1 MFTTD
6 KLITS
11 VTPRATGSELALSRK
26 NRRPLHPRSHG
37 VQGGFALR
45 NPTRRNFLFF
55 SQSRHKRPWGQVRD
69 NTTHL
74 SSYVKS
80 PVSCSY

>member
-11 VTPRATGSELALSRK
+11 VTPRAIGSELELSRK
-26 NRRPLHPRSHG
+26 NRKPLHARSNG
-37 VQGGFALR
+37 VQGGFAVR

-55 SQSRHKRPWGQVRD
+55 SQSGHKRPWGKVRD

-80 PVSCSY
+80 SVL